1 MAWQST
7 LISTLTN
14 IFTAMNIKS
23 CSVAT
28 VQLISFGAEAKSY
41 GTFGNSVM
49 QVPVE

>member
-7 LISTLTN
+7 LTN
-14 IFTAMNIKS
+14 IYTAMNIKS
-23 CSVAT
+23 CSVAI
-28 VQLISFGAEAKSY
+28 VQLISIGAEAKSY